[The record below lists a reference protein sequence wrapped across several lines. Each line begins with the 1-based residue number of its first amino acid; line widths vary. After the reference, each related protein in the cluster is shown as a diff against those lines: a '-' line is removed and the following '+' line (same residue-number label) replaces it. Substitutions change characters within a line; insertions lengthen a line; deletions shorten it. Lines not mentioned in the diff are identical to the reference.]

1 MVYEFATDLNKYSLK
16 EIFLSELRTCSR
28 LSRPT
33 DSIVFENILKKMSGG
48 DISADTTVRAAATQD
63 LRFSEQ
69 DPLMSEIM
77 DHAQLET
84 SDQLRVAEN
93 DTRDGDSQTKR
104 QRCEV
109 LNPPRNHHRYSY
121 PNRTILFGECALM
134 KIGDKEY
141 TMLDCQYVDAVL
153 KHAWYVHGSG
163 YACHTVTTTEKDV
176 FCEKKFVFLHQFIL
190 DCEKRHKPD
199 GNINID
205 HKNRC
210 KRDNRVC
217 NLRYTT
223 PGQNTSNKTYE
234 RIRTNIGALNEAGI
248 YEFPRFVNFY
258 PEGGDSDKHGDR
270 FGIENHPNLERNSE
284 GRLVTKKSKSA
295 RDVHIAAKYR
305 QILKM
310 VIELDGGHDERTG
323 MVTSAEEDAETKSI
337 FDEANAH
344 ILNMCLEEGV
354 EVDVNDPEV
363 FFKLEEVQNTCA
375 GHLRKLENYYKF
387 VTSSESPGRELGPRE
402 IKDEGMDEDGD
413 IVVHQDSSMTLTRGK
428 MMPDHW
434 SFLKAGNNR
443 AVGLNYRDKAA
454 GVAISSNRKSD
465 TTLKHKYI
473 ELLGKLVEK
482 NVTSEDE
489 CSEMLDT
496 LVEKNIISQEEKAGT
511 IAGITSGEEC
521 EKWYYKVFPMDIV
534 VVHQD
539 SSMTLTRDMMPE
551 HWSFLQKDKNSDI
564 GLNYE
569 DKSAGVRITSNRK
582 SDTTL
587 KYKYIE
593 FLGKLVEKNVTSED
607 ECSEMLDTLVEKNI
621 ISQEEKAGTVD
632 GITSGKGISSWYYK
646 VFLKD
651 VVVVHQD
658 SSMTLTRDI
667 MPEHWNFHNKNKYF
681 GNGLVYNPPGVKVIS
696 SNRKKD
702 GSLKDK
708 YLDLLKKLVKGN
720 VTSEE
725 ECLNILDTLVKKNI
739 MSHEEM
745 EGYMRE
751 LGKRI
756 I

>member
-1 MVYEFATDLNKYSLK
+1 
-16 EIFLSELRTCSR
+16 
-28 LSRPT
+28 
-33 DSIVFENILKKMSGG
+33 
-48 DISADTTVRAAATQD
+48 
-63 LRFSEQ
+63 
-69 DPLMSEIM
+69 MSEIM

-109 LNPPRNHHRYSY
+109 LNPTRNHHRYSD
-121 PNRTILFGECALM
+121 PNRTFLFGEYALL
-134 KIGDKEY
+134 KIGEKEY
-141 TMLDCQYVDAVL
+141 TIFDRQYVDAVL
-153 KHAWYVHGSG
+153 KHSWHALKETGYVMHK
-163 YACHTVTTTEKDV
+163 VTTTEKDV
-176 FCEKKFVFLHQFIL
+176 FCEKKYVLLHQFIL
-190 DCEKRHKPD
+190 DREKRHKPE
-199 GNINID
+199 GNIHVD
-205 HKNRC
+205 HRNRC
-210 KRDNRVC
+210 SRDNRAC
-217 NLRYTT
+217 NLRYVT
-223 PGQNTSNKTYE
+223 PGQNLSNKTYE
-234 RIRTNIGALNEAGI
+234 RIRTNIDALNEAGI

-258 PEGGDSDKHGDR
+258 PEGGDSDEHGDR
-270 FGIENHPNLERNSE
+270 FGIEKHPNLERNSE
-284 GRLVTKKSKSA
+284 GRLVAKKSKSA
-295 RDVHIAAKYR
+295 RNVHIAAKYR

-310 VIELDGGHDERTG
+310 VIDLDGGHDHRTG
-323 MVTSAEEDAETKSI
+323 MVTTSKEDAETQSI

-344 ILNMCLEEGV
+344 ILDMFVEQGI

-387 VTSSESPGRELGPRE
+387 VTSSESHGRELGPRE
-402 IKDEGMDEDGD
+402 IKDEGTDEDGA

-434 SFLKAGNNR
+434 SFLKACKNR
-443 AVGLNYRDKAA
+443 DVGLNYRDKAA
-454 GVAISSNRKSD
+454 GVCISSTRNSD
-465 TTLKHKYI
+465 KTLKHKYI
-473 ELLGKLVEK
+473 DLLGKLVGK
-482 NVTSEDE
+482 NVTTEDE

-521 EKWYYKVFPMDIV
+521 ENWYYKVFPLDIV

-551 HWSFLQKDKNSDI
+551 HWSFLQKDKNSYI

-569 DKSAGVRITSNRK
+569 DKSAGVRVTSNRK
-582 SDTTL
+582 SDIPL

-593 FLGKLVEKNVTSED
+593 LLGKLVGKNVTTED

-621 ISQEEKAGTVD
+621 ISQEEKVGTVA
-632 GITSGKGISSWYYK
+632 GITNGKDISSWYYK

-658 SSMTLTRDI
+658 SSMTSTRDI
-667 MPEHWNFHNKNKYF
+667 MPEHWFFHNKRPNC
-681 GNGLVYNPPGVKVIS
+681 GNGLIYQPPSGVKIS

-708 YLDLLKKLVKGN
+708 YLNLLGKLVEEN

-725 ECLNILDTLVKKNI
+725 ECLNILDTLVGKNI
-739 MSHEEM
+739 MSHEEK

-751 LGKRI
+751 LKKPSDESAAGPSTGQSRMRDFYVAATR
-756 I
+756 